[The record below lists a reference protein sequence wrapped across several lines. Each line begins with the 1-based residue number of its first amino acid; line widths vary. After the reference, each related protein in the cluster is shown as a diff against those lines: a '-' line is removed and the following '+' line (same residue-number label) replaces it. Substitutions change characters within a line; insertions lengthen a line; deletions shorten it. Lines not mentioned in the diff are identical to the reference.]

1 MEDMFIFGAKSLALG
16 ACIALNELYPQYNIK
31 GFVVSSLS
39 GNPTKLHNLP
49 VIELNSVEDKRTL
62 IYVATPEDA
71 QESIVKSLKE
81 QGFDNYVCMDS
92 EKEADL
98 MGRYYNAIN
107 KFPSLEKCGCIGK
120 IHGYVAR
127 YYKDKNLAKEY
138 RMPMWISQIQVGAAL
153 TDVRITGMT
162 DDIGD
167 NISVKNG
174 NYCELTALYW
184 IWKNIIVEDNEK
196 NSYYGLFHYRRLLDV
211 RMEELYRLEDNGV
224 DVILP
229 YPTICEPNIF
239 EHHERYV
246 KNSDWKAMLQALKE
260 LQPDYFCAFRKVLE
274 QEYLYNYNILIAR
287 KEIMSDYCAW
297 LFPILERTEQLSIP
311 KGSERSDRYIGYLGE
326 NLLTLYFMYNKER
339 LHIVH
344 TGRIMLV

>member
-1 MEDMFIFGAKSLALG
+1 MEDMLIFGAKSLALG

-62 IYVATPEDA
+62 IYIATPEDV
-71 QESIVKSLKE
+71 QGSIVKSLKE
-81 QGFDNYVCMDS
+81 QGFDNYICMDS
-92 EKEADL
+92 EKESEL
-98 MGRYYNAIN
+98 MGRYYDAVNR
-107 KFPSLEKCGCIGK
+107 FPSLEKCGDIGN
-120 IHGYVAR
+120 IHGYIAK
-127 YYKDKNLAKEY
+127 YYKDKPLIKEY
-138 RMPMWISQIQVGAAL
+138 RMPMWLKPIQVGAVL
-153 TDVRITGMT
+153 TNVRVAGMT
-162 DDIGD
+162 DDTGD
-167 NISVKNG
+167 NISGKNG

-184 IWKNIIVEDNEK
+184 IWKNVIPKDNK
-196 NSYYGLFHYRRLLDV
+196 KDSYYGLFHYRRVLDV
-211 RMEELYRLEDNGV
+211 KKEELYRLKDNGI

-229 YPTICEPNIF
+229 YPTICDPHIS

-246 KNSDWKAMLQALKE
+246 NSSDWKAMLQALAE
-260 LQPDYFCAFRKVLE
+260 LQPDYFSAFMKILE

-287 KEIMSDYCAW
+287 KEVISDYCAW
-297 LFPILERTEQLSIP
+297 LFPILERTEQLSVP

-326 NLLTLYFMYNKER
+326 NLLTLYFMYHKEH